1 MANVMLRRTP
11 GALVGPVLALALL
24 ATACGGGGQ
33 GDSSN
38 ARKAGKVTF
47 WSFVKGSDEVA
58 TAFNRSHPDIK
69 VTFETVPSG
78 QEYYSKLTNAV
89 KAGTAPDVAVVEYP
103 NLPEF
108 AAQGK
113 IEDLSGSLGPLVEK
127 QFPEAAR
134 QLVDLGGKTWGV
146 PRDAAPLMMMYR
158 KDFFKQHKIGVPKT
172 WDEYRTMTEK
182 VKNADSDARGGV
194 LFTDNPGL
202 LTALSWQAGGK
213 WFSAG
218 KDSWKATVDDGPS
231 KKAAGYWGDLARK
244 DLVRSLST
252 LDPFWTSVQKS
263 ETVSYVCASWCAGAH
278 QATVP
283 DQKGKWA
290 VAPVPTWDGKPASG
304 MYGGS
309 SFVIPKGSDNS
320 GAAAEFIKWISTD
333 PEGMKA
339 WVKSGTSSMFPADPK
354 LVPVT
359 KKAFGTEYFGG
370 QDIYAIGADSYKA
383 IPGGWTWGPVMGTTN
398 TAIVDELPKVAEG
411 KADLPEVLSDAEK
424 TTVEH
429 MRQRGMKVTAP

>member
-1 MANVMLRRTP
+1 MLRRTTV
-11 GALVGPVLALALL
+11 ALAGSATALALL
-24 ATACGGGGQ
+24 ATACGGGTDQ
-33 GDSSN
+33 GASP
-38 ARKAGKVTF
+38 AGKTGKVTF

-58 TAFNRSHPDIK
+58 KAFNRSHPDIK

-113 IEDLSGSLGPLVEK
+113 IEDLSGSLGSLVEDR
-127 QFPEAAR
+127 FPEASR
-134 QLVDLGGKTWGV
+134 QLVNLGGRTWGV

-158 KDFFKQHKIGVPKT
+158 KDFFARHKIGVPTT
-172 WDEYRTMTEK
+172 WDAYRTMTEK
-182 VKNADSDARGGV
+182 VKKADPAARGGV
-194 LFTDNPGL
+194 LHTDNPGL
-202 LTALSWQAGGK
+202 LTALSWQAGGQ

-218 KDSWKATVDDGPS
+218 KDSWKATLDDGPS
-231 KKAAGYWGDLARK
+231 KKVAGYWGDLARK

-252 LDPFWTSVQKS
+252 LDPFWTSVQKNQ
-263 ETVSYVCASWCAGAH
+263 TVAYVCASWCAGAL

-320 GAAAEFIKWISTD
+320 GAAAEFIKWITTD

-339 WVKSGTSSMFPADPK
+339 WVKSGTSSMFPADPE

-359 KKAFGTEYFGG
+359 KEAFGTEYFGG
-370 QDIYAIGADSYKA
+370 QDVYAIGAQSYKA
-383 IPGGWTWGPVMGTTN
+383 IPRGWTWGPVMGTTN

-411 KADLPEVLSDAEK
+411 KADLPTVLSDAEK

>member
-1 MANVMLRRTP
+1 MLRRNTT
-11 GALVGPVLALALL
+11 VLACSAALALL
-24 ATACGGGGQ
+24 LTGCGGTGQ
-33 GDSSN
+33 DDSPGTG
-38 ARKAGKVTF
+38 KKTGKVTF
-47 WSFVKGSDEVA
+47 WSFVKGSDQVA
-58 TAFNRSHPDIK
+58 AAFNRSHPDIE

-103 NLPEF
+103 QLPEF

-113 IEDLSGSLGPLVEK
+113 IEDLSETLGPVVK
-127 QFPEAAR
+127 DRFPEAVR
-134 QLVDLGGKTWGV
+134 QLVDLGGSTWAV
-146 PRDAAPLMMMYR
+146 PRDAAPLVLMYR
-158 KDFFKQHKIGVPKT
+158 KDFFARHKISVPTT
-172 WDEYRTMTEK
+172 WNAYRDMAEQVRK
-182 VKNADSDARGGV
+182 ADPGARGGV

-202 LTALSWQAGGK
+202 LTALAWQAGGQ
-213 WFSAG
+213 WFGAG
-218 KDSWKATVDDGPS
+218 KDAWKVTLDDGPS
-231 KKAAGYWGDLARK
+231 NKAAAYWGGLARE
-244 DLVRSLST
+244 DLVHSLSS

-263 ETVSYVCASWCAGAH
+263 RTVAYVCASWCAGAQ

-290 VAPVPTWDGKPASG
+290 LAPVPTWDGRPASA

-320 GAAAEFIKWISTD
+320 GAAAEFIRWITTD

-339 WVKSGTSSMFPADPK
+339 WVSSGTSSMFPADPA

-359 KKAFGTEYFGG
+359 RAAFGTAYYGG
-370 QDIYAIGADSYKA
+370 QDVYAVGQASYEA
-383 IPGGWTWGPVMGTTN
+383 IRPGWTWGPVMGATN
-398 TAIVDELPKVAEG
+398 TALVDELPKVADG
-411 KADLPEVLSDAEK
+411 TASLPAVLSLAER
-424 TTVEH
+424 TTVAQ

>member
-1 MANVMLRRTP
+1 MLRRTTT
-11 GALVGPVLALALL
+11 ALAGSVLALALL
-24 ATACGGGGQ
+24 ATACGGPGQ
-33 GDSSN
+33 GSSP
-38 ARKAGKVTF
+38 AAKKTGKVTF

-58 TAFNRSHPDIK
+58 AAFNRSHPDIE

-113 IEDLSGSLGPLVEK
+113 IEDLSATLGPLVK
-127 QFPEAAR
+127 DRFPAAAR
-134 QLVDLGGKTWGV
+134 QLVDLGGRTWAV

-158 KDFFKQHKIGVPKT
+158 KDFFSRHEIDVPTT
-172 WDEYRTMTEK
+172 WDAYRKMTEQ
-182 VKNADSDARGGV
+182 VKKADPDARGGV
-194 LFTDNPGL
+194 LYTDNPGL
-202 LTALSWQAGGK
+202 LTALAWQAGGR
-213 WFSAG
+213 WFGTG
-218 KDSWKATVDDGPS
+218 KDSWKVDIDDGPS
-231 KKAAGYWGDLARK
+231 KKTADYWGDLAHK
-244 DLVRSLST
+244 GLVRSLSS
-252 LDPFWTSVQKS
+252 LDPFWTSVQK
-263 ETVSYVCASWCAGAH
+263 EQTVAYVCASWCAGAQ

-320 GAAAEFIKWISTD
+320 GAAAEFIKWITTD
-333 PEGMKA
+333 PKGMKA
-339 WVKSGTSSMFPADPK
+339 WVASGTSSLFPADPS

-359 KKAFGTEYFGG
+359 KAAFGTEYYGG
-370 QDIYAIGADSYKA
+370 QDVYAIGKASYEA
-383 IPGGWTWGPVMGTTN
+383 IPQGWTWGPVMGTTN
-398 TAIVDELPKVAEG
+398 TAIVDELPKA
-411 KADLPEVLSDAEK
+411 ADGTSLPGVLSLAERA
-424 TTVEH
+424 TVKQ